1 MNSNIDYKDN
11 NLNVNNNILKDVG
24 FRTNGELYIGVV
36 GSVRSGKSTF
46 IRRFIECKVSPYIN
60 DEDLKNKLIDDLPQ
74 SSEGKTIMTVEPKF
88 VPSQP
93 VYISVE
99 EDINLNIRLVDCV
112 GYVIPSSKG
121 YVNDDGSPRL
131 VKTPWK
137 VDSIPFLEAATL
149 GTQKVIEN
157 HSHIGVL
164 LTSDGSFGE
173 FSRDE
178 YEEVEEKLVS
188 ELKDLNKPFVIVLN
202 TKEPNSDN
210 TKNLVKDLFDK
221 YDVNVVPVNAMEMT
235 DSEID
240 LILQKSLEEFE
251 ITKLDINV
259 PSWLKNLDNK
269 FEIKKEFN
277 DVLDMVTVDFRKFKH
292 VNEIILTL
300 KECNLFDE
308 VTLSNLNSGTGEVV
322 IDLSCNDELYNNV
335 LESLLGDILT
345 DREKF
350 LDFVSKAVEY
360 KEEYEK
366 YKEAIECV
374 KSTGYGISVPTT
386 DNMTL
391 TTPEIIKQGSRY
403 GIRLKAIA
411 PSIHMIK
418 VDVESSF
425 EPIIGTEEQSKIL
438 IDKIMADYEK
448 DPKEIWNS
456 AIFGRKLCD
465 VVNDGIKGKLY
476 LLNEQTQYKFRE
488 SLEKVV
494 NKGHGGL
501 LAIIL

>member
-1 MNSNIDYKDN
+1 MDN
-11 NLNVNNNILKDVG
+11 KSVDSKNKVIKDVG

-46 IRRFIECKVSPYIN
+46 IRKFVESKVLPYVD
-60 DEDLKNKLIDDLPQ
+60 DETIKNKLVDDLPQ
-74 SSEGKTIMTVEPKF
+74 SAEGKTIMTVEPKF
-88 VPSQP
+88 VPSSP
-93 VYISVE
+93 VYISVD
-99 EDINLNIRLVDCV
+99 EDININIRLVDCV

-121 YVNDDGSPRL
+121 YINEDGSPRL

-137 VDSIPFLEAATL
+137 VEDIPFLEAATL

-157 HSHIGVL
+157 HSHIGIL

-178 YEEVEEKLVS
+178 YELVEEKLVN
-188 ELKDLNKPFVIVLN
+188 ELKELNKPFVIVLN
-202 TKEPNSDN
+202 TKEPESVS
-210 TKNLVKDLFDK
+210 TSNLVDELYKK
-221 YDVNVVPVNAMEMT
+221 YDVNVVPIDATKLSE
-235 DSEID
+235 SEID

-251 ITKLDINV
+251 ITKLDLNI
-259 PSWLKNLDNK
+259 PSWLKNLNNK
-269 FEIKKEFN
+269 YEIKKEFN
-277 DVLDMVTVDFRKFKH
+277 DIIDIVTVDYRKFKE
-292 VNEIILTL
+292 VKEILEKL
-300 KECNLFDE
+300 KECGLFEE
-308 VTLSNLNSGTGEVV
+308 VTLVELNSATGEVV
-322 IDLSCNDELYNNV
+322 IDLVCSDELYNEI
-335 LESLLGDILT
+335 LESLLGDTLN

-350 LDFVSKAVEY
+350 LNFVEY
-360 KEEYEK
+360 ALEYKTEYEK
-366 YKEAIECV
+366 YKDAIESC
-374 KSTGYGISVPTT
+374 KATGYGISVPTT
-386 DNMTL
+386 DSMTL
-391 TTPEIIKQGSRY
+391 TNPEIIKQGSRY
-403 GIRLKAIA
+403 GIKLKAIA

-438 IDKIMADYEK
+438 IDKIMSDHDK
-448 DPKEIWNS
+448 NPDEIWNS

-465 VVNDGIKGKLY
+465 VVNDGIKGKLF

-494 NKGHGGL
+494 NKGHGGM